1 MDASLWVRLVST
13 EWSVVWWF
21 LVRAEL
27 KGLMVG
33 FCCFGKFRCCLC
45 PTCHSS
51 CWFGLNRLLVAF
63 GVLMTTITNPSPTRL
78 CVCVCET
85 FPVPPLERLFLVIH
99 LKDASFKWICIWLSE
114 LLGFKHLDPFS
125 QGQERSKVEWRTG
138 GGMSDSLTVGPKGLG
153 DLAHLNGK
161 LLYLPWHGSVKV
173 TAPPL
178 TG

>member
-1 MDASLWVRLVST
+1 MHRLTGQYIQISMVGIGMHGCISMS
-13 EWSVVWWF
+13 EVGQHWMIS
-21 LVRAEL
+21 R
-27 KGLMVG
+27 LMVLG
-33 FCCFGKFRCCLC
+33 A
-45 PTCHSS
+45 
-51 CWFGLNRLLVAF
+51 CWIERAHGWVLLFWEA
-63 GVLMTTITNPSPTRL
+63 
-78 CVCVCET
+78 
-85 FPVPPLERLFLVIH
+85 PLERLFLVIH

-114 LLGFKHLDPFS
+114 LLGFKHIDPFS